1 MRKLE
6 TGYLNKTMTDKNNEN
21 KTTVDVTPQTSAL
34 VETEM
39 ADETDE
45 IKNETKALIDAI
57 KKRAQ
62 SEAQSAG
69 TLTRDTYLNAVRQAR
84 EAIEAN
90 QLIERDRIEHAFDM
104 IQQEAQKN
112 WDSVTKEVQDL
123 GDRLQSA
130 AKAAW
135 EVLTA
140 PRS

>member
-1 MRKLE
+1 
-6 TGYLNKTMTDKNNEN
+6 MTDNNTETN
-21 KTTVDVTPQTSAL
+21 ITVDVTPQTNAL
-34 VETEM
+34 VDKEM
-39 ADETDE
+39 AGETDDV
-45 IKNETKALIDAI
+45 KNATKSLIDAI

-69 TLTRDTYLNAVRQAR
+69 MLTRETYLNAVRQAR
-84 EAIEAN
+84 ENIESN
-90 QLIERDRIEHAFDM
+90 QLIERDRIEHAFEM

-112 WDSVTKEVQDL
+112 WDSVNKEVQDL

-135 EVLTA
+135 DVLTT

>member
-1 MRKLE
+1 
-6 TGYLNKTMTDKNNEN
+6 MTDKNTETNAIVE
-21 KTTVDVTPQTSAL
+21 VTPQTDAL
-34 VETEM
+34 VETQM
-39 ADETDE
+39 AGETDE
-45 IKNETKALIDAI
+45 VKNATKALIDAI

-69 TLTRDTYLNAVRQAR
+69 TITRETYLNAVRQAK
-84 EAIEAN
+84 ETIETN

-123 GDRLQSA
+123 GDRLQAA

-135 EVLTA
+135 ESLTA